1 MKNNLQMVDFAV
13 NDNRSAAAMLRGKG
27 DGREKAWLRFEGKHE
42 ALMNQEQLQAAFT
55 KAARYGKVGNR
66 EMLVNKVKKC
76 LLITLGVLVV
86 VS

>member
-1 MKNNLQMVDFAV
+1 MRNLQMMDNAV
-13 NDNRSAAAMLRGKG
+13 NDNRSVAAMLRGKG

-42 ALMNQEQLQAAFT
+42 ALMNQEQLQAAFA

-66 EMLVNKVKKC
+66 EVMINKIKKA
-76 LLITLGVLVV
+76 LLITLGVAII